1 MEAKARKAGWNNKS
15 EYKYKYLK
23 ENSEIFLRHKGII
36 EDQSEKDI
44 E

>member
-1 MEAKARKAGWNNKS
+1 MEAKARRAGWNNKR

-23 ENSEIFLRHKGII
+23 ENSEIFLRDKRII
-36 EDQSEKDI
+36 GHQSEKDL